1 MADHLG
7 QEPTCGRSAYARGV
21 EVAEGFHRLPG
32 FRPLIVVLAVI
43 SALLPLPVVS
53 AGGEGTEFYLVH
65 LLLSLWAVLR
75 VSGCGIKDTGHHLV
89 VRNPVR
95 TVRIPWAD
103 VQDIELGRFGVMP
116 KVGVR
121 RTDGT
126 AVGVFG
132 LPIAASGD
140 DADAS
145 TLRLVE
151 RLRSKARQVH
161 GERAG

>member
-1 MADHLG
+1 M
-7 QEPTCGRSAYARGV
+7 
-21 EVAEGFHRLPG
+21 AEGFHRLPG
-32 FRPLIVVLAVI
+32 FRSMIIGLAAI
-43 SALLPLPVVS
+43 GALLPLPVVS
-53 AGGEGTEFYLVH
+53 AGDEGKLFYLVH
-65 LLLSLWAVLR
+65 LLLGVWMALR
-75 VSGCGIKDTGHHLV
+75 VSGCGIKDAGDHLV

-103 VQDIELGRFGVMP
+103 VRDFELGRFGVMP

-151 RLRSKARQVH
+151 RLRNKARQVH
-161 GERAG
+161 GE